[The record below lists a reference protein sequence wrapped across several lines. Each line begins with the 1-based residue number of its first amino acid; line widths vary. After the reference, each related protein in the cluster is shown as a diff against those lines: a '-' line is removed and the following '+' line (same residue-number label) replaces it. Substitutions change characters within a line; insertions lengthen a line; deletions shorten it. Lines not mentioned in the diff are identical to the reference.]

1 MTSLENNEANM
12 QEMKQVTPEILDR
25 FATDY
30 YDNAD
35 IKDRHLEN
43 LVQIQA
49 VPKIMQYINLG
60 DRVIEMGFG
69 DGVMTPEFIKN
80 SITQDIIE
88 GSAILAK
95 RARERFPSLKIIH
108 SMFED
113 FVPEQRY
120 DVVLSFH
127 VLEHVEDVP
136 CLLRHVRKWLKKDG
150 KIIAIV
156 PNAES
161 IHRQLAVAMG
171 MQGKVEDLSP
181 RDGLVG
187 HLRVYTL
194 DAFKKDFEDAG
205 FKVESEFGNFIKTV
219 PNSMMLDYPDDLLQ
233 ALCGLDVLPPH
244 LLANIGVCARK
255 VGE

>member
-1 MTSLENNEANM
+1 LVLENSEVNM
-12 QEMKQVTPEILDR
+12 QETKQVTPVVLDR

-30 YDNAD
+30 YDNED
-35 IKDRHLEN
+35 IQDRHLEN

-49 VPKIMQYINLG
+49 VPKIMQHINPG

-69 DGVMTPEFIKN
+69 DGVMTPEFIRY

-88 GSAILAK
+88 GSSILAK
-95 RARERFPSLKIIH
+95 RARERFPSLNIIH

-113 FVPEQRY
+113 FIPEQSY
-120 DVVLSFH
+120 DIVLSFH
-127 VLEHVEDVP
+127 VLEHVDDVP
-136 CLLRHVRKWLKKDG
+136 GLLKHIRKWLKKDG
-150 KIIAIV
+150 RIIAIV

-171 MQGKVEDLSP
+171 IQENVEDLSP

-194 DAFKKDFEDAG
+194 EAFKKDFEDAG

-219 PNSMMLDYPDDLLQ
+219 PNSMMLDYSDDLLQ
-233 ALCGLDVLPPH
+233 ALCRLDVLPPR